1 MKPYK
6 LVYTCQSEDDLSS
19 IFDYIA
25 ENSVDDALDYIDRMQ
40 LSIENLPTSPYI
52 GVSCRAKG
60 IDRDCRILI
69 FENFMIF
76 YQVNEDDSKIMIL
89 RILHGS
95 REYQDLLN

>member
-1 MKPYK
+1 MKSYK
-6 LVYTCQSEDDLSS
+6 LVYTCQAEDDLSS

-25 ENSVDDALDYIDRMQ
+25 ENSVDNALDYIDRMQ
-40 LSIENLPTSPYI
+40 SAIESLSTSPYI
-52 GVSCRAKG
+52 GVSCRTKG

-76 YQVNEDDSKIMIL
+76 YQVNEADSKIMIL

-95 REYQDLLN
+95 RKYQDLLN

>member
-1 MKPYK
+1 MGP
-6 LVYTCQSEDDLSS
+6 

-25 ENSVDDALDYIDRMQ
+25 ENSVDNALDYIDRMQ
-40 LSIENLPTSPYI
+40 SAIENLSTSPYI

-69 FENFMIF
+69 FENFIIF
-76 YQVNEDDSKIMIL
+76 YQVDEADSKIMIL

-95 REYQDLLN
+95 RDYHELLN

>member
-6 LVYTCQSEDDLSS
+6 LVYTCQAEDDLGS

-25 ENSVDDALDYIDRMQ
+25 ENSVDNALDYIDRIQ
-40 LSIENLPTSPYI
+40 SAIENLSTSPYI

-76 YQVNEDDSKIMIL
+76 YQVNEADSKIMIL

-95 REYQDLLN
+95 RENQDLLN